1 MNLISK
7 KEAIK
12 KGIEHL
18 VITEEDFQ
26 KYVQQPAD
34 EHERKLP
41 DWLQKELALL
51 DALPEEENE

>member
-12 KGIEHL
+12 KGIEDL

-26 KYVQQPAD
+26 KYIQQPSD
-34 EHERKLP
+34 EYERTKLP
-41 DWLQKELALL
+41 VWLQKELALL
-51 DALPEEENE
+51 DALPEEEN